1 MQNLTIGQRAPDL
14 TLPDLEG
21 RLHIL
26 SDYLSRIVILNF
38 WSATCPHSERV
49 DRALLRLIPEWGERI
64 AALWVACEPG
74 ESPDRLAAV
83 ARQRGL
89 PIVLH
94 DAEQV
99 AVQRFGAQV
108 TPHIFILD
116 AAGILRY
123 RGAFDD
129 VSLGRREPERC
140 YLKQAIEALLAG
152 GLPDPAETTSFGCA
166 ITRR

>member
-1 MQNLTIGQRAPDL
+1 MQILTVGQSVPSL
-14 TLPDLEG
+14 TLPDLQG

-26 SDYLSRIVILNF
+26 SDYLGQVVILNF

-49 DRALLRLIPEWGERI
+49 DLALLPLLSDWGKQV
-64 AALWVACEPG
+64 AALWIACEADEPV
-74 ESPDRLAAV
+74 SRLSAI

-89 PIVLH
+89 PVVLH
-94 DAEQV
+94 DAEHT

-108 TPHIFILD
+108 TPHLFVVD
-116 AAGILRY
+116 ASGVLRY

-129 VSLGRREPERC
+129 VSLSRREPTRC
-140 YLKQAIEALLAG
+140 YLKEAVDALLAG
-152 GLPDPAETTSFGCA
+152 NAPEPAETTSFGCV